1 MEKIRQ
7 LEEKIGYRFNDIAI
21 LRNAVTHSSYI
32 KEHDRREKSNE
43 RLEFLGDAFFD
54 AIIGEELYRSF
65 PEKEEGFLSRTRAA
79 LVCEKSLAN
88 EAQKLDI
95 GRYLLLGNGE
105 ERNGG
110 RHRESI
116 LADTMEAIFGAV
128 YLDGGFEAALPLVM
142 EHVIR
147 PLAEQAMESDRK
159 DYKTQLQELVQ
170 KRRMGA
176 IQYELTGAEGPE
188 HQRIFHMVVLIA
200 GIPMGSGSGS
210 SKQAAG
216 QSAAQAAL
224 KILTETPQEN
234 TEEICD

>member
-21 LRNAVTHSSYI
+21 LKNAVTHSSYI

-128 YLDGGFEAALPLVM
+128 YLDGGFEAVRNVVLSIFENAVNDAKNGIYII
-142 EHVIR
+142 V
-147 PLAEQAMESDRK
+147 
-159 DYKTQLQELVQ
+159 DYKTALQEKLQSRGITRIKYNLLEETGPDHDKTFLVQ
-170 KRRMGA
+170 LEIDGKCMTKGK
-176 IQYELTGAEGPE
+176 GK
-188 HQRIFHMVVLIA
+188 
-200 GIPMGSGSGS
+200 SK
-210 SKQAAG
+210 KQAE
-216 QSAAQAAL
+216 QHAAEAML
-224 KILTETPQEN
+224 ERES
-234 TEEICD
+234 